1 MGAPLTATLSLGG
14 ERESDGRCGID
25 NLTPGPFDA
34 SMSWFSSRRE
44 RRLWVWTLLV
54 VAAIYSTLGLA
65 TAWAGLLQDSGL
77 LTVFFVG
84 AMLLIG
90 AAVVTRG
97 LQVRP
102 GGLEVAV
109 ALGVAAVYG
118 LVFVRMAL
126 ETERSHLIEYGVVA
140 LLIYEALS
148 ERASQGRRVPAP
160 AVLAF
165 LLAVLVG
172 VVDEGIQWFVPVRVF
187 DPLDMV
193 FNALAAVM
201 AVAASAALAWA
212 RRRSGRSRRRPSS
225 RRTACRVP
233 DTGPESR
240 DLTGRRDTNAAP

>member
-1 MGAPLTATLSLGG
+1 
-14 ERESDGRCGID
+14 
-25 NLTPGPFDA
+25 
-34 SMSWFSSRRE
+34 MSWFSSRRE
-44 RRLWVWTLLV
+44 RRLWIWTLLV
-54 VAAIYSTLGLA
+54 VAAIYATLGLA
-65 TAWAGLLQDSGL
+65 TTWAGVLRDSGL
-77 LTVFFVG
+77 LSFFFVG

-140 LLIYEALS
+140 LLIHEALS

-165 LLAVLVG
+165 LLAVTVG
-172 VVDEGIQWFVPVRVF
+172 AVDEGIQAWLPVRVF
-187 DPLDMV
+187 DPLDIL
-193 FNALAAVM
+193 FNALAALM

-212 RRRSGRSRRRPSS
+212 RRRSGRP
-225 RRTACRVP
+225 RRTSS
-233 DTGPESR
+233 GQ
-240 DLTGRRDTNAAP
+240 

>member
-1 MGAPLTATLSLGG
+1 
-14 ERESDGRCGID
+14 
-25 NLTPGPFDA
+25 
-34 SMSWFSSRRE
+34 MSWFSSHRE

-54 VAAIYSTLGLA
+54 VAAIYATLGLA
-65 TAWAGLLQDSGL
+65 TAWAGVLRDSGL

-140 LLIYEALS
+140 LLIHEALT
-148 ERASQGRRVPAP
+148 ERASQGRRVPVP
-160 AVLAF
+160 ALLAF
-165 LLAVLVG
+165 LAAVVVG
-172 VVDEGIQWFVPVRVF
+172 AVDEGIQAFLPVRVF
-187 DPLDMV
+187 DPQDIL
-193 FNALAAVM
+193 FNALAAFM
-201 AVAASAALAWA
+201 AIAGSVALAWA
-212 RRRSGRSRRRPSS
+212 RRRTRRLRRVRSF
-225 RRTACRVP
+225 RRT
-233 DTGPESR
+233 PESR
-240 DLTGRRDTNAAP
+240 GPTSKRDTSPRP

>member
-1 MGAPLTATLSLGG
+1 MSL
-14 ERESDGRCGID
+14 
-25 NLTPGPFDA
+25 
-34 SMSWFSSRRE
+34 FSSRRE
-44 RRLWVWTLLV
+44 RRLWIWTLLV

-77 LTVFFVG
+77 LSFFFVG
-84 AMLLIG
+84 AGLLIG
-90 AAVVTRG
+90 SAVVTRG

-102 GGLEVAV
+102 GGLEIAV

-140 LLIYEALS
+140 LLIYEALT

-165 LLAVLVG
+165 LLAVVVG
-172 VVDEGIQWFVPVRVF
+172 VVDEGIQAIIPVRVF
-187 DPLDMV
+187 DPVDIL
-193 FNALAAVM
+193 FNALAAFM

-212 RRRSGRSRRRPSS
+212 RRRTWRSRRRPS
-225 RRTACRVP
+225 
-233 DTGPESR
+233 DQ
-240 DLTGRRDTNAAP
+240 

>member
-1 MGAPLTATLSLGG
+1 MSL
-14 ERESDGRCGID
+14 
-25 NLTPGPFDA
+25 
-34 SMSWFSSRRE
+34 FSSRRE
-44 RRLWVWTLLV
+44 RRLWIWTLLV

-77 LTVFFVG
+77 LTLFFVG
-84 AMLLIG
+84 AGLLIG
-90 AAVVTRG
+90 SAVVTRG

-140 LLIYEALS
+140 LLIYEALT
-148 ERASQGRRVPAP
+148 ERASQGRRVPVP

-172 VVDEGIQWFVPVRVF
+172 VVDEGIQATIPVRVF
-187 DPLDMV
+187 DPLDIL
-193 FNALAAVM
+193 FNALAAFM

-212 RRRSGRSRRRPSS
+212 RRRTLRSRRRPS
-225 RRTACRVP
+225 
-233 DTGPESR
+233 DQ
-240 DLTGRRDTNAAP
+240 